1 MFDMKLDFIGD
12 FNVPASRMQLTG
24 AYAKGRFALRYFQG
38 EKLRGIV
45 LCHHN
50 PSEITAA
57 KNELRHALG
66 K

>member
-1 MFDMKLDFIGD
+1 
-12 FNVPASRMQLTG
+12 VPATRVQLSG
-24 AYAKGRFALRYFQG
+24 SYAKGRFGLRYFQG

-45 LCHHN
+45 LCHH
-50 PSEITAA
+50 STGEVAAA